1 MIKEIHFQTI
11 DSTNSYLKRNYR
23 ELDDLCF
30 VSAEQQ
36 SAGRGRQQRSWD
48 SESGQNLLFSVLI
61 KEKEL
66 IGHYEE
72 LSIVSAYAILKV
84 LQRYGIDELGIKW
97 PNDVYAGHKKICG
110 ILLESVSADQLDCL
124 IIGIGLNVNQIR
136 FSGSYLTEPVSMKQ
150 LLGKDIKI
158 PELKNEI
165 YEELLADFRKVKE
178 KEDLYPQIA
187 AYDELKDKTVIAE
200 IRGHQEKVYVKG
212 IARDYSLQVIDGNET
227 FSLRSGEVSFHE
239 KGEKI

>member
-1 MIKEIHFQTI
+1 MSKEIHFQTI

-36 SAGRGRQQRSWD
+36 STGRGRQQRSWD

-61 KEKEL
+61 KDKEL

-84 LQRYGIDELGIKW
+84 LQRYSIDELGIKW

-110 ILLESVSADQLDCL
+110 ILL
-124 IIGIGLNVNQIR
+124 
-136 FSGSYLTEPVSMKQ
+136 
-150 LLGKDIKI
+150 
-158 PELKNEI
+158 
-165 YEELLADFRKVKE
+165 
-178 KEDLYPQIA
+178 
-187 AYDELKDKTVIAE
+187 
-200 IRGHQEKVYVKG
+200 
-212 IARDYSLQVIDGNET
+212 
-227 FSLRSGEVSFHE
+227 
-239 KGEKI
+239 